1 MLCIYA
7 NSIILP
13 VSVIPYTV
21 AVRSSRNRQRSLTP
35 WRRKLD
41 ALRDDGLLR
50 MSDID
55 DDTMR
60 AIEGSVRIV
69 ACLPC
74 LILMMVTDL
83 EDELADTVLA
93 RFAEVNFSR
102 VTNLSGFLMGIV
114 RRVQQ
119 DGPGHGARNMDDL
132 QPSIRRRL
140 LDLVD
145 AVGILFALHM

>member
-1 MLCIYA
+1 M
-7 NSIILP
+7 
-13 VSVIPYTV
+13 VV
-21 AVRSSRNRQRSLTP
+21 AD
-35 WRRKLD
+35 LD
-41 ALRDDGLLR
+41 
-50 MSDID
+50 
-55 DDTMR
+55 
-60 AIEGSVRIV
+60 
-69 ACLPC
+69 
-74 LILMMVTDL
+74 
-83 EDELADTVLA
+83 DELADTVMA

-145 AVGILFALHM
+145 AVRTLFHFTSYVTSFPVPQGRLHYSDIDPRMTRSLQSLPSNLAMEVLDKFSYADLDNVRSKTGFMLGIVKRLQVRTRDEPQHH